1 MLENDVGGR
10 SGKSPETER
19 RVYRSCRI
27 RLGWTAGRDMGALVN
42 YMDGLRCE

>member
-1 MLENDVGGR
+1 MWADEVASLRKLNVEYTVR
-10 SGKSPETER
+10 
-19 RVYRSCRI
+19 CRI